1 MLKKSSGSVP
11 MKNSVDSVDTLIGV
25 NTVLQGDL
33 EFSGGLRVD
42 GQVNGNIK
50 SLDGNSGTL
59 VLSESAVIE
68 GNIAVPH
75 VIVNGH
81 VHGNIIANERLELQT
96 KAVIK
101 GDVRYKAVEMALGA
115 SVNGA
120 LVSDAGSSAM
130 KSTSGAKPQPV
141 GMGAKQT
148 ESAKAAK

>member
-1 MLKKSSGSVP
+1 MLKKSVGSEP
-11 MKNSVDSVDTLIGV
+11 IKSSVDSVDTLIGG

-42 GQVNGNIK
+42 GQITGNIK
-50 SLDGNSGTL
+50 SLDGNTGTL
-59 VLSESAVIE
+59 VLSESAVVE

-120 LVSDAGSSAM
+120 LVSDAGSPAM
-130 KSTSGAKPQPV
+130 KPSPSAKPQPI
-141 GMGAKQT
+141 GTGAKQAA
-148 ESAKAAK
+148 SMKADK

>member
-1 MLKKSSGSVP
+1 MLKKSSSAAPV
-11 MKNSVDSVDTLIGV
+11 KSSVDSVDTLIGA

-42 GQVNGNIK
+42 GQITGNIK
-50 SLDGNSGTL
+50 SVDGNAGTL

-75 VIVNGH
+75 VVVNGH
-81 VHGNIIANERLELQT
+81 VNGNIFANERVELQT
-96 KAVIK
+96 KAVVK

-120 LVSDAGSSAM
+120 LVCDAGTPAM
-130 KSTSGAKPQPV
+130 GGTKSTNAAAPKVVPV
-141 GMGAKQT
+141 KN
-148 ESAKAAK
+148 

>member
-1 MLKKSSGSVP
+1 MPVKS
-11 MKNSVDSVDTLIGV
+11 SVDSVDTLIGV

-42 GQVNGNIK
+42 GQVTGNIK

-68 GNIAVPH
+68 GNIVVPH
-75 VIVNGH
+75 VVVNGH
-81 VHGNIIANERLELQT
+81 VNGNIVANERLELQT

-120 LVSDAGSSAM
+120 FVSDIGSPAMQTVPSSKSAEL
-130 KSTSGAKPQPV
+130 KPQPV
-141 GMGAKQT
+141 GKGAN
-148 ESAKAAK
+148 AKADK

>member
-1 MLKKSSGSVP
+1 MLKKSSSSVP
-11 MKNSVDSVDTLIGV
+11 IKSSVDSVDTLIGV

-42 GQVNGNIK
+42 GQITGNIK
-50 SLDGNSGTL
+50 SVDGNAGTL
-59 VLSESAVIE
+59 VLSESALIE

-75 VIVNGH
+75 VVVNGH
-81 VHGNIIANERLELQT
+81 VNGNIIANERVELQT

-120 LVSDAGSSAM
+120 LVCDAGSPAM
-130 KSTSGAKPQPV
+130 TGGKPLPSGTGVKS
-141 GMGAKQT
+141 
-148 ESAKAAK
+148 ESTKNS

>member
-1 MLKKSSGSVP
+1 MPVKS
-11 MKNSVDSVDTLIGV
+11 SVDSVDTLIGV

-42 GQVNGNIK
+42 GQVTGNIK

-68 GNIAVPH
+68 GNIVVPH
-75 VIVNGH
+75 VVVNGH
-81 VHGNIIANERLELQT
+81 VNGNIVANERLELQT

-101 GDVRYKAVEMALGA
+101 GDVRYKAVEMALGS

-120 LVSDAGSSAM
+120 LVSDVGSPAMQSASVS
-130 KSTSGAKPQPV
+130 KSAELKPQPV
-141 GMGAKQT
+141 GKGVN
-148 ESAKAAK
+148 SKANK

>member
-1 MLKKSSGSVP
+1 MLKKTAGSVP
-11 MKNSVDSVDTLIGV
+11 VKSSVDSVDTLIGV

-33 EFSGGLRVD
+33 EFTGGLRVD

-50 SLDGNSGTL
+50 AVDGNSGTL

-68 GNIAVPH
+68 GSISVPH

-120 LVSDAGSSAM
+120 LVSDPGGSAM
-130 KSTSGAKPQPV
+130 QPQSTLKPQPV
-141 GMGAKQT
+141 GTGAK
-148 ESAKAAK
+148 EAAAVKAEK

>member
-1 MLKKSSGSVP
+1 MLKKSASAAPIKS
-11 MKNSVDSVDTLIGV
+11 SVDSVDTLIGV

-42 GQVNGNIK
+42 GQITGNIK
-50 SLDGNSGTL
+50 SVDGNAGTL

-75 VIVNGH
+75 VVVNGH
-81 VHGNIIANERLELQT
+81 VNGNIIANERVELQT

-115 SVNGA
+115 SVNGS
-120 LVSDAGSSAM
+120 LVCDAGSPAMTGGKPSPSGTGIGGKSAPT
-130 KSTSGAKPQPV
+130 KSS
-141 GMGAKQT
+141 
-148 ESAKAAK
+148 

>member
-1 MLKKSSGSVP
+1 MLKKSASATPIKS
-11 MKNSVDSVDTLIGV
+11 SVDSVDTLIGV

-42 GQVNGNIK
+42 GQITGNIK
-50 SLDGNSGTL
+50 SVDGNAGTL

-75 VIVNGH
+75 VVVNGH
-81 VHGNIIANERLELQT
+81 VNGNIIANERVELQT

-120 LVSDAGSSAM
+120 LVCDAGSPAM
-130 KSTSGAKPQPV
+130 TGGKPMPSGTGV
-141 GMGAKQT
+141 GG
-148 ESAKAAK
+148 ESAPTKNS

>member
-1 MLKKSSGSVP
+1 MLKKTTGSVP
-11 MKNSVDSVDTLIGV
+11 VKSSVDSVDTLIGV

-33 EFSGGLRVD
+33 EFRGGLRVD

-50 SLDGNSGTL
+50 AVDGNSGTL

-68 GNIAVPH
+68 GSISVPH

-120 LVSDAGSSAM
+120 LVSDPGGSAM
-130 KSTSGAKPQPV
+130 QPQPTLKPQPV
-141 GMGAKQT
+141 GTGAK
-148 ESAKAAK
+148 EAAAVKAEK

>member
-1 MLKKSSGSVP
+1 MLKKSSNTTPVKS
-11 MKNSVDSVDTLIGV
+11 SVDSVDTLIGA

-42 GQVNGNIK
+42 GQITGNIK
-50 SLDGNSGTL
+50 SVDGNAGTL

-75 VIVNGH
+75 VVVNGH
-81 VHGNIIANERLELQT
+81 VNGNIVANERVELQT
-96 KAVIK
+96 KAVVK

-120 LVSDAGSSAM
+120 LVCDAGSPAMGGSKSANGAASKVAPI
-130 KSTSGAKPQPV
+130 KS
-141 GMGAKQT
+141 
-148 ESAKAAK
+148 

>member
-148 ESAKAAK
+148 EAAKAAK